1 MSDPQIVMEPQA
13 FVYEDIP
20 YRLVRSRRR
29 KRLGLVLAESGV
41 EVRIPERCAAR
52 HGHQFLQEN
61 IQWVRAQ
68 LLRADQRAAQVPE
81 YRYAFGESFPWLGRL
96 LPLVRA
102 ARPADAGIGD
112 AISLYTR
119 YREPD
124 EGQLQS
130 ALERLYQ
137 REALTL
143 LTDKSARLATQLGLN
158 VSSVRVRRTK
168 SKWGHCSIRGELQY
182 NWLVCLAPEP
192 VVDYLVAHEVCHLQH
207 HNHSRAFWQLVE
219 SVCPRYRELRRWLRD
234 NGHRLVL

>member
-1 MSDPQIVMEPQA
+1 MSEAQH
-13 FVYEDIP
+13 FTFEDIP

-52 HGHQFLQEN
+52 HGHQFLREN

-68 LLRADQRAAQVPE
+68 LLRADERAAQVPT
-81 YRYAFGESFPWLGRL
+81 YDFVFGEGFPWLGRR
-96 LPLVRA
+96 LPLLRA
-102 ARPADAGIGD
+102 ARPEDSGISAGT
-112 AISLYTR
+112 ISLYTR
-119 YREPD
+119 HRQPD
-124 EGQLQS
+124 ESQLQT
-130 ALERLYQ
+130 ALQRLYQ
-137 REALTL
+137 REALAL
-143 LTDKSARLATQLGLN
+143 LAGKSVRLADQLGLEFAD
-158 VSSVRVRRTK
+158 VRVRRTR

-182 NWLVCLAPEP
+182 NWLVCQAPEP
-192 VVDYLVAHEVCHLQH
+192 VVDYLVAHEVSHLRH

>member
-1 MSDPQIVMEPQA
+1 MSEAQTSMEPQA

-20 YRLVRSRRR
+20 YRLVRSHRR

-41 EVRIPERCAAR
+41 EVRIPARCAAR

-68 LLRADQRAAQVPE
+68 LLRVDQRAAQVPE
-81 YRYAFGESFPWLGRL
+81 YRYAFGESFPWLGRP

-102 ARPADAGIGD
+102 ARPADAGIGEV
-112 AISLYTR
+112 ISLYTR
-119 YREPD
+119 YRDPD
-124 EGQLQS
+124 EEQLQT
-130 ALERLYQ
+130 ALQRLYQ
-137 REALTL
+137 REALDL
-143 LTDKSARLATQLGLN
+143 LSGKSARLAQQLGLKF
-158 VSSVRVRRTK
+158 SSVRVRRTK

-192 VVDYLVAHEVCHLQH
+192 VVDYLVAHEVSHLQH

-234 NGHRLVL
+234 NGHRLTL

>member
-1 MSDPQIVMEPQA
+1 MTEQQ
-13 FVYEDIP
+13 FLYEDIP

-29 KRLGLVLAESGV
+29 KRLGLVLAEAGV

-52 HGHQFLQEN
+52 YGHQFLQEN

-81 YRYAFGESFPWLGRL
+81 YRYVFGERFPWLGRQ
-96 LPLVRA
+96 LPLLRA
-102 ARPADAGIGD
+102 AGPRDSGIGE
-112 AISLYTR
+112 AINLYTR
-119 YREPD
+119 YREA
-124 EGQLQS
+124 EEVQLQA
-130 ALERLYQ
+130 ALQRLYQ

-143 LTDKSARLATQLGLN
+143 LSEKSAQLAQRLGLEF
-158 VSSVRVRRTK
+158 SAVRVRRTR

-192 VVDYLVAHEVCHLQH
+192 VVDYLVAHEVSHLQH

-234 NGHRLVL
+234 NGHRLVI